1 VSHKTLLC
9 SLPEGFEKLL
19 CMKTNQKNT
28 QQTVALTKFKAVNWI
43 EEQLRNGCRLASVLR
58 QASLCPWPDEAGR
71 CYAVRTLED
80 WWYAYQKKG
89 YEGLQPRVRSDKGHS
104 RKIDPETGQYI
115 LEQVSTYPTV
125 PVKVLYTHW
134 QHSGVENLPP
144 LRSVYR
150 YLQRQ
155 GYDRKSLAAGKL
167 DSGPRKAFEVPF
179 VNDLWMVDF
188 SPGPRLRL
196 EDGRVLSTQ
205 LCILIDDHSRLI
217 PYAAYYEKADT
228 AAFHDALKEALLRR
242 GVPIKLYTDQGGP
255 FVCEHTRVV
264 CANLNI
270 RLLHAKPYHAWSK
283 GKVERVI
290 QTVQQSFE
298 SSLKLEGN
306 QVHSLQD
313 LNRKLSEWIQITY
326 HQRKH
331 SATNETPELRYQR
344 AIGKLRRL
352 EIEPATLDTL
362 FYTRLTRRV
371 RKNGT
376 VRIKNM
382 LFEVD
387 LSLRAQMVEL
397 RFNPFTYDRIEVW
410 YQDVFS
416 GLARK
421 SNLNLN
427 SETGGGKSY
436 A

>member
-1 VSHKTLLC
+1 MSRG
-9 SLPEGFEKLL
+9 SEKLL
-19 CMKTNQKNT
+19 CMKNSTQNQR
-28 QQTVALTKFKAVNWI
+28 QTVALTRFKAVNWI
-43 EEQLRNGCRLASVLR
+43 EEQLRSGCILAEALR
-58 QASLCPWPDEAGR
+58 HASGCPWPDETGR
-71 CYAVRTLED
+71 CYAARTLEN
-80 WWYAYQKKG
+80 WWYLYQQKG
-89 YEGLQPRVRSDKGHS
+89 FEGLQPQARSDKGVS

-125 PVKVLYTHW
+125 PVKVLYTNW

-167 DSGPRKAFEVPF
+167 ESGPRKAFEAPF

-196 EDGRVLSTQ
+196 EDGCVLSTQ

-228 AAFHDALKEALLRR
+228 AAFLDTLKEALLRR

-264 CANLNI
+264 CANVNI

-298 SSLKLEGN
+298 SSLKLAGN
-306 QVHSLQD
+306 QVHSLHE

-331 SATNETPELRYQR
+331 SATRETPEMRYQR
-344 AIGKLRRL
+344 AVGNLRRL
-352 EIEPATLDTL
+352 EVDPATLDTL

-371 RKNGT
+371 RKDGT
-376 VRIKNM
+376 VRINKR

-387 LSLRAQMVEL
+387 LSLRAQIVEL
-397 RFNPFTYDRIEVW
+397 RFNPFTHERIEVW
-410 YQDVFS
+410 HQDVFS

-421 SNLNLN
+421 VNLNLN
-427 SETGGGKSY
+427 SENGGGTSY